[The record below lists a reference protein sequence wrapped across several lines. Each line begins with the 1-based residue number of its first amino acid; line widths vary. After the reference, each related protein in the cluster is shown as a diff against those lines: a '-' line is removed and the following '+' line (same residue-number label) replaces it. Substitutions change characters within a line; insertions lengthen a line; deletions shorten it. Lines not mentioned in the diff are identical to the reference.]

1 MLSSDASSL
10 RLSARGARRPGPAPP
25 DATAAGEG
33 HPRRP
38 AVAADDGHWPEG
50 LWPAEPEEP
59 ERHWDFDTYA
69 AARWPKL
76 VHTAYLL
83 TGDRHE
89 AEDVVQATLAKVYL
103 AWPRISRLDEPDA
116 YIHRAL
122 VNTNLSRFRKRRVV
136 QLLTS
141 RIPER
146 AREPQHDQ
154 VEERALLMSALAA
167 LPPRQ
172 RAVVVLRYWED
183 LSEHQ
188 VAEILGCSP
197 GNVKSQASRGL
208 RKLREHP
215 ALAALAAGEG

>member
-1 MLSSDASSL
+1 LPST
-10 RLSARGARRPGPAPP
+10 GPG
-25 DATAAGEG
+25 TAGERHRPETADTTTPETG
-33 HPRRP
+33 TPPTRP
-38 AVAADDGHWPEG
+38 AETQ
-50 LWPAEPEEP
+50 PAETERAESEP
-59 ERHWDFDTYA
+59 AQTDGGWDFDTYA

-89 AEDVVQATLAKVYL
+89 AEDLVQATLAKVYL
-103 AWPRISRLDEPDA
+103 AWNRISRLDEPDA
-116 YIHRAL
+116 YVHRAL
-122 VNTNLSRFRKRRVV
+122 INTNLSRFRKRRVV

-141 RIPER
+141 RIPEHP
-146 AREPQHDQ
+146 RESTRDQ
-154 VEERALLMSALAA
+154 IEERALLMSALAT

-183 LSEHQ
+183 LGEHQ
-188 VAEILGCSP
+188 VAEILGCTP

>member
-1 MLSSDASSL
+1 MGLPA
-10 RLSARGARRPGPAPP
+10 RSAQRPGPAAPP
-25 DATAAGEG
+25 PSAARAGEG
-33 HPRRP
+33 RRP
-38 AVAADDGHWPEG
+38 RDPAA
-50 LWPAEPEEP
+50 PAAT
-59 ERHWDFDTYA
+59 ERTGAGWDFDSYA
-69 AARWPKL
+69 AARWPTL

-103 AWPRISRLDEPDA
+103 AWNRISRLDEPDA
-116 YIHRAL
+116 YVHRAL
-122 VNTNLSRFRKRRVV
+122 VNNNLSRFRKRRVV

-141 RIPER
+141 VIPDR
-146 AREPQHDQ
+146 PREPPQDQ
-154 VEERALLMSALAA
+154 VEERALLVSALAT

-172 RAVVVLRYWED
+172 RAAVVLRYWED

-188 VAEILGCSP
+188 VAEILGCST

-215 ALAALAAGEG
+215 ALAALAHGEG